1 MLGSSPQPRPLDG
14 GDEHDLL
21 SALLTSD
28 VPSRRG
34 QLRPTRLRSTTQQRA
49 EALRGFLLR
58 TWVDKSLS
66 VVERLL
72 VLAAVVTFVY
82 WLADG
87 YGRDWLY
94 AWQNAQAASSELHPT
109 PAIQLPALT
118 MPQAEQ
124 LGSALPFTRP
134 EDALTPAPNLGA
146 QRDGFLA
153 PQPLRDT
160 NAVVNPRPQ
169 RLHIPAIAATM
180 RVDEVFLSNGE
191 WQVAEY
197 AAGYHHGTALPGSVG
212 NSVIS
217 GHAGLRGAVF
227 RDLGRLK
234 PGDTV
239 IVETDAWRYIYHV
252 RSLISV
258 WPHQVEVMA
267 PTPTSVLTLI
277 TCTNWDLQRLIV
289 VADLAEAHPL

>member
-1 MLGSSPQPRPLDG
+1 MARSAPSQHRPEEAV
-14 GDEHDLL
+14 EHDLL
-21 SALLTSD
+21 STLLTSE

-34 QLRPTRLRSTTQQRA
+34 QIRPARLRSTTQQRS
-49 EALRGFLLR
+49 EALRGFLFR
-58 TWVDKSLS
+58 TWVDRTLP
-66 VVERLL
+66 VVERML
-72 VLAAVVTFVY
+72 VVAVLVAFVY

-94 AWQNAQAASSELHPT
+94 AWNAARAAPTEHEAMPGLEPSQAL
-109 PAIQLPALT
+109 
-118 MPQAEQ
+118 QAEQ
-124 LGSALPFTRP
+124 LGVALPFTRP
-134 EDALTPAPNLGA
+134 EDALEAVTDVPT

-160 NAVVNPRPQ
+160 SATVDPRPQ
-169 RLHIPAIAATM
+169 HMHIPAIGASM
-180 RVDEVFLSNGE
+180 RVDEVFLVRGE

-197 AAGYHHGTALPGSVG
+197 AAGYHHGTALPGRVG

-227 RDLGRLK
+227 KDLGRLK
-234 PGDTV
+234 PGDLV
-239 IVETDAWRYIYHV
+239 VVETNAWRYTYHV
-252 RSLISV
+252 RSLINV

-267 PTPTSVLTLI
+267 PTSTPVLTLI

-289 VADLAEAHPL
+289 FADLAEAHPL